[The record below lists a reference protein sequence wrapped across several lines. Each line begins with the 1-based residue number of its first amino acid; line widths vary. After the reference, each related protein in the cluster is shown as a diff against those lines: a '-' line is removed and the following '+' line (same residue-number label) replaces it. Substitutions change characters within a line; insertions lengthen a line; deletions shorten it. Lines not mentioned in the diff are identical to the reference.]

1 MAHRSAAMCGR
12 VLDACVLYGPLLV
25 VAGRIRIERSSALL
39 HVKVGS
45 ACGEHL
51 RDLLL

>member
-1 MAHRSAAMCGR
+1 MAHRSAAMCGK
-12 VLDACVLYGPLLV
+12 LYGPLLM
-25 VAGRIRIERSSALL
+25 VAGRMGIERSSAAE